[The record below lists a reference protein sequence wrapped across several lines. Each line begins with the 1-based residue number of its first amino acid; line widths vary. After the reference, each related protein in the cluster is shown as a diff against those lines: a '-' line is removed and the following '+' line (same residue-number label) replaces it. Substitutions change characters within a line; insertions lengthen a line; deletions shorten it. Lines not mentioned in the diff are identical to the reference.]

1 MSRTATEGTKQN
13 YLKNLIRLNDGNEIK
28 NFNFLKKTED
38 ILQKISHLKPNS
50 QRTYLIAI
58 VSTLKD
64 LKGFDMAHKFY
75 YGLMMDMNKALK
87 DNTTKS
93 DTQMANWISQ
103 DEVMQRY
110 NDMSEQVVPLLHM
123 KKVNAKQ
130 WSDILDFIV
139 FSLYTL
145 QQPRRNKD
153 YQLMMVI
160 KSTKDFDD
168 NYKDFN
174 YWMDGWFL
182 FYNYKTKGTYNL
194 QEIEVNPEL
203 QEILK
208 LYVRLHPLKK
218 QKKYPLLVD
227 YEGQPLLQVNDIT
240 RILNRIFKKKIGV
253 SMLRNIYLT
262 DKFKEPMQELKDTAK
277 AMGTSSNTIQNNYV
291 KVDDSMPP
299 KYLLDNI

>member
-50 QRTYLIAI
+50 QRTYLIGI

-64 LKGFDMAHKFY
+64 LKGFEPAHKLY

-93 DTQMANWISQ
+93 ATQTANWINQ

-110 NDMSEQVVPLLHM
+110 QEMSEQVIPLLHL

-130 WSDILDFIV
+130 WVDILDFIV

-153 YQLMMVI
+153 YQLMLVI
-160 KSTKDFDD
+160 KSNKDFDD
-168 NYKDFN
+168 NYKEFN
-174 YWMDGWFL
+174 YWMGGCFL

-194 QEIEVNPEL
+194 QDIPVNPEL

-227 YEGQPLLQVNDIT
+227 YEGNPLLQVNDIT

-262 DKFKEPMQELKDTAK
+262 DKFKEPMQELKDTAR

-291 KVDDSMPP
+291 KVDDTLPP
-299 KYLLDNI
+299 QYLLDNL